1 MPIFSR
7 DIGGLKPRPS
17 PCWCSTK
24 VSSWSLSLFWS
35 RAWFATKASTKE
47 VTSLQQRQC
56 SPPLAPVTLMP
67 SLLQSFP
74 RRRGLLVLRIW
85 TLLPLVD
92 DLSPSHQNSN
102 GGSYQDFLLWLGC
115 LDYDLDCLD
124 FELDFI
130 YGIYKSYKYEHT
142 NLLAPLTML
151 SFNHQNHN
159 HGQMRSFSFP
169 RDKCGHGMLLPS
181 NTDIKITRICVLDF
195 CRHDSYKVENYIG
208 WLHCQGICYT
218 TYKVAA
224 SLLI

>member
-1 MPIFSR
+1 MLRQENFVFALEMVTKSLSVKSLVLLLSLMLSR
-7 DIGGLKPRPS
+7 WGSCHIGNAQRLLHRSSWHYLHYRASHEGGVSSSSEYGR
-17 PCWCSTK
+17 CYCST
-24 VSSWSLSLFWS
+24 SS
-35 RAWFATKASTKE
+35 
-47 VTSLQQRQC
+47 
-56 SPPLAPVTLMP
+56 
-67 SLLQSFP
+67 
-74 RRRGLLVLRIW
+74 RR
-85 TLLPLVD
+85 VD
-92 DLSPSHQNSN
+92 DFSPSHQNSN
-102 GGSYQDFLLWLGC
+102 GGSHQDFLLWLGC

-208 WLHCQGICYT
+208 WLHCQGICST